1 MILTVMFPATTLRI
15 LSPLDA
21 TPGIVSFLRARKRR
35 RKEEERK
42 ELIISG
48 KRIGDYSKKVL
59 QAGGVVNNAYGA
71 AATGDINGMV
81 QASTGGVG
89 QLVGGSAG

>member
-21 TPGIVSFLRARKRR
+21 TPGIVSFLRARQRR

-48 KRIGDYSKKVL
+48 KRIEDYSKKVL
-59 QAGGVVNNAYGA
+59 QHGF
-71 AATGDINGMV
+71 
-81 QASTGGVG
+81 
-89 QLVGGSAG
+89 